1 MRFRLCCNRNLN
13 YCYLTHV
20 CPSRHFCL
28 QCALCRNPIT
38 DLKEA
43 ELDHRVPLS
52 KGGSDDP
59 SNLQL
64 AHRACNRTK
73 GAKME

>member
-1 MRFRLCCNRNLN
+1 MHRFPRNQHPLP
-13 YCYLTHV
+13 LV
-20 CPSRHFCL
+20 LSL

-64 AHRACNRTK
+64 AHRECNRTK
-73 GAKME
+73 GAKLE